1 MRERKIKWKKERG
14 KQKIME
20 KKYKKEMNHDRMK
33 ENKLGTRGEL
43 RDEK

>member
-1 MRERKIKWKKERG
+1 VEGRKRET
-14 KQKIME
+14 KIME

-33 ENKLGTRGEL
+33 EKKLGTKGEL